1 MERTILVVGD
11 SLACP
16 RPWEGVGLQ
25 ATYAFQLDLQ
35 LGGNNFVAN
44 YGASDN
50 SSARAIQEGFLRTY
64 VRAAGADYA
73 IVQLGIVD
81 CAPRLLGTFER
92 AIGFVA
98 SRVAPLRPLFQAY
111 VRLKSRYRYQLTRMF
126 PQTLVPK
133 AQFEANLRI
142 LLTEL
147 LTHNPIKTIF
157 LINIAYPGAILTER
171 SYNILGNIEA
181 YNAVIA
187 SLAQAFPGKIEI
199 VDLHGATATR
209 RDWITAADGHHIVAA
224 AHAWIAATISGT
236 ILRHGSARSAPTQ
249 SSP

>member
-16 RPWEGVGLQ
+16 RPWEGVRLQ
-25 ATYAFQLDLQ
+25 ATYAFQLDEQ

-44 YGASDN
+44 YGVSDN
-50 SSARAIQEGFLRTY
+50 SSARAIKEGFLRTY
-64 VRAAGADYA
+64 VRGAGADYA

-98 SRVAPLRPLFQAY
+98 SRVAPLRPVFKAY
-111 VRLKSRYRYQLTRMF
+111 VRLKSRYRYRLTRMF

-133 AQFEANLRI
+133 DQFEANFRT

-147 LTHNPIKTIF
+147 LQHNPIKTIF
-157 LINIAYPGAILTER
+157 LINIAYPGAILTAR
-171 SYNILGNIEA
+171 SYNILGNIDA

-187 SLAQAFPGKIEI
+187 SFGQAFPGKIEI
-199 VDLHGATATR
+199 VDLYAATAAQ
-209 RDWITAADGHHIVAA
+209 RDWITPDDGHHIFAP

-236 ILRHGSARSAPTQ
+236 ILRHGSVRSSDAQ